1 MCVDVHAAA
10 SLKSGRVLG
19 SKSRLWRGMGV
30 SAQSV
35 SPKFY
40 SSRTRPSEPGSPSSH
55 QEPPAG
61 IELVQV
67 RSVELAVQP
76 KPVFNVVH
84 QAVHEA
90 IRIHRN
96 GWHFIN
102 PHVFIAYISLPMIS
116 LINALHVLRRVR
128 AQSCR

>member
-96 GWHFIN
+96 GWH
-102 PHVFIAYISLPMIS
+102 
-116 LINALHVLRRVR
+116 LRKRVIRIGDIYLR
-128 AQSCR
+128 ACIYSKKKDGPY